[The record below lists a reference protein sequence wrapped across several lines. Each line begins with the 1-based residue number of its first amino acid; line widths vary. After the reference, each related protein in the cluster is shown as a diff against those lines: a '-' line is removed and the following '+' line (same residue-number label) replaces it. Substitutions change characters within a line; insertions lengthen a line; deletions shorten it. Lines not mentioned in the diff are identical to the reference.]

1 VRVTHGLILK
11 KQDRGEADE
20 VVVFLSRELGWLRG
34 VAKNAKKS
42 RFRFG
47 GHLESF
53 SLVELVIRSRK
64 KDDMVWIDDA
74 QVLQG
79 FLGIRPDIA
88 KVARA
93 AYFLELASAFLPEGQ
108 PDPDLFDFLCRFL
121 TNLENAPVSPLQF
134 LIQEVRLLGLLGY
147 APRFDACP
155 VCEKTF
161 VPGEDAVFSLT
172 MGGAC
177 HLGCVDVTERGKLL
191 LSPDTLAVM
200 RRGLELQTEAA
211 SRLRLSNKGRQELRS
226 VLTAF
231 VRQLRGKELNSLAF
245 LENMKL

>member
-1 VRVTHGLILK
+1 MRVIKGIILK

-20 VVVFLSRELGWLRG
+20 LVIFFSRELGWLRG
-34 VAKNAKKS
+34 IAKNAKKS
-42 RFRFG
+42 RLRFG
-47 GHLESF
+47 GHLETF

-79 FLGIRPDIA
+79 FLGLRSDIA
-88 KVARA
+88 RVARA

-121 TNLENAPVSPLQF
+121 ADLENAPVSPLQF
-134 LIQEVRLLGLLGY
+134 LIDEVRLLALLGY
-147 APRFDACP
+147 APRFDSCP
-155 VCEKTF
+155 VCEKTLA
-161 VPGEDAVFSLT
+161 PGEDAVFSLT

-177 HLGCVDVTERGKLL
+177 HPGCVDVMERVKLF

-200 RRGLELQTEAA
+200 RRGLELQAEAA

-226 VLTAF
+226 VLAAF

-245 LENMKL
+245 LENMGL